1 MSWYLKVLKQYVDFK
16 GRARR
21 KEYWWFVL
29 VNVLIGV
36 GLAMIEAGA
45 GITDP
50 TTGYGPLTGL
60 YSLAVLLPGLA
71 VSVRRLHDTGRRGWW
86 LLLSLVPVIGPL
98 VLLYF
103 FVQDSEPGQNDYGPN
118 PKKQTD
124 PAEAAAMR

>member
-1 MSWYLKVLKQYVDFK
+1 MRWYLKVLKQYVDFQ

-98 VLLYF
+98 VLLFF
-103 FVQDSEPGQNDYGPN
+103 FVQDSDPGENDYGPN
-118 PKKQTD
+118 PKGQTG
-124 PAEAAAMR
+124 PAEAAATG